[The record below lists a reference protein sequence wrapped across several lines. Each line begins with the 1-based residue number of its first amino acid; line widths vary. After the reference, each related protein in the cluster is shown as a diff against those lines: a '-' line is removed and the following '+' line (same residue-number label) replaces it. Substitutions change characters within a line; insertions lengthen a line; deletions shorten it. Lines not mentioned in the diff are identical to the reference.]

1 MRQEGLLALEVLALT
16 AVTFSRPV
24 LDGFGS
30 FPTVFMQHRA
40 ASTDL
45 VWFGLLVMLLPAAL
59 VTAACLGTGLVSRRV
74 RNTAHIVTVVVLGG
88 AGGWRL
94 ALEQTSWGAFAAP
107 LVLFGVVM
115 GGGLGWL
122 RWWSKTADPMASFLR
137 FAGCASVIFLAQ
149 FLFMS
154 EASRADLLG
163 DRASE
168 VAAAAEV
175 AETLPEDAPPVVMVV
190 FDALPTGI
198 LLDGS
203 GAVDADLYPNFAELA
218 GTSTWHRNNT
228 TVTPFTNH
236 AVPAIL
242 TGRYPDE
249 AGAIDHPGQN
259 LFSLL
264 GVGYDLHVNEPWT
277 DLCHSRFCPEAPT
290 FSGQGGL
297 LREAVS
303 FWRSGTEGPESAWL
317 PARITQDR
325 YEESAA
331 WIDTTVAAVADGEG
345 RPPFVFMHTIL
356 PHRPRELTDEG
367 VRYEAAGVTENSFA
381 DWGPWG
387 ATVGRQAHV
396 LQTQATDKLLG
407 ELVDGLKEAG
417 VYDEALVVVTADHGE
432 AFLADQPA
440 RMITDEN
447 WPHLMWTPL
456 FVKEPGQTDGEVDDQ
471 NIQTVDI
478 VPTIA
483 DVLDIDIPW
492 DVDGMTSAAGA
503 EERDPGEKPLVVID
517 PIREHTAGEGRLV
530 FDGEEGLAQVL
541 DESAT
546 EHSGRDAVWKRTA
559 HAELLRAS
567 VDDLVVEDP
576 HETELAFEVPA
587 DLDAVDLSEP
597 VPLEVVAE
605 TELDVGT
612 TVALVLNGEVAAL
625 ADVEEGSP
633 NRVHALLLPE
643 LFVEGDNDL
652 EAYVVD
658 GSPGDEV
665 LNPLDVVL

>member
-1 MRQEGLLALEVLALT
+1 
-16 AVTFSRPV
+16 V

-30 FPTVFMQHRA
+30 FPAVFMQHRA
-40 ASTDL
+40 GSTDL

-59 VTAACLGTGLVSRRV
+59 VTAACLGIGLISRRV
-74 RNTAHIVTVVVLGG
+74 RNTAHIVAVVVLGG
-88 AGGWRL
+88 VGGWRL
-94 ALEQTSWGAFAAP
+94 AFEHTSPGSLVGP
-107 LVLFGVVM
+107 LVLVGVVV
-115 GGGLGWL
+115 GGCLGWL
-122 RWWSKTADPMASFLR
+122 RRWPKTADPTASFLR
-137 FAGCASVIFLAQ
+137 IAGGASVVFLAQ

-154 EASRADLLG
+154 ESSKADLLG

-168 VAAAAEV
+168 AVAAAEV
-175 AETLPEDAPPVVMVV
+175 AERLPEDTPPVVMVVV

-228 TVTPFTNH
+228 SVTPFTNH

-249 AGAIDHPGQN
+249 AGVIDHPGQN

-264 GVGYDLHVNEPWT
+264 GAGYDLHVNEPWT
-277 DLCHSRFCPEAPT
+277 DLCHSRFCPDVPT

-303 FWRSGTEGPESAWL
+303 FWRSGTDGSDGPWL
-317 PARITQDR
+317 PERITQDR

-331 WIDTTVAAVADGEG
+331 WIDGTVAAVAEGEG
-345 RPPFVFMHTIL
+345 RPPFVFLHAIL

-367 VRYEAAGVTENSFA
+367 VRYEGAGVTEDSFA
-381 DWGPWG
+381 DWGSWG
-387 ATVGRQAHV
+387 AATGRQAHV

-407 ELVDGLKEAG
+407 ELIDGLKEEG

-432 AFLADQPA
+432 AFLAEQPA
-440 RMITDEN
+440 RMVTDEN
-447 WPHLMWTPL
+447 WPYLMWTPL
-456 FVKEPGQTDGEVDDQ
+456 FVKVPGQTDGEVDDR
-471 NIQTVDI
+471 NMQTVDI

-483 DVLDIDIPW
+483 DVLDIDLPW
-492 DVDGMTSAAGA
+492 AVDGLTPAAGA
-503 EERDPGEKPLVVID
+503 DQRDPGEKPFVVID
-517 PIREHTAGEGRLV
+517 PIREHAAGEGRLV

-546 EHSGRDAVWKRTA
+546 EHSGPDAAWKRTA

-567 VDDLVVEDP
+567 VEDLVVEDP
-576 HETELAFEVPA
+576 VVEDPHEAELAFEVPA
-587 DLDAVDLSEP
+587 DLDAVDLDESL
-597 VPLEVVAE
+597 PLEVVAG
-605 TELDVGT
+605 TELEAGT
-612 TVALVLNGEVAAL
+612 TVALVLDGQVAAL
-625 ADVEEGSP
+625 VDVEAGSP

-643 LFVEGDNDL
+643 LFVQGENDL
-652 EAYVVD
+652 DAYVVE

-665 LNPLDVVL
+665 LTPLDVVL